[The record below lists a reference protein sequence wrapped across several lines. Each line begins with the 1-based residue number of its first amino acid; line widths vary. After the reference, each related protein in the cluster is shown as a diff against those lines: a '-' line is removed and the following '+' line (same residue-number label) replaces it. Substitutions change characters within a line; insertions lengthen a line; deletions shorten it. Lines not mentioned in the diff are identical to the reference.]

1 MREKI
6 LLVRVPQG
14 GLWSPVALKY
24 LSWSLE
30 PKASLNLEPE
40 QKCCLAKWSP
50 GVKQWS
56 PRALN
61 FPSWSPGALHF
72 LGRSPGALNPF
83 GTLSSIVTPAKS
95 WVKALWHFSTL
106 PLTYRSYLKECHPC
120 SSAASSQRQ
129 CGTIDFHLFLDI
141 VNAEMLNMACYCCH
155 CYLLESGR
163 AMLLMSFV
171 NIVLCTCSQIGS
183 FK

>member
-1 MREKI
+1 MRERI
-6 LLVRVPQG
+6 LLVSVPQG

-30 PKASLNLEPE
+30 PKASLNLEPG
-40 QKCCLAKWSP
+40 QKCCLSKWSP

-72 LGRSPGALNPF
+72 LGGSPGALNPF

-106 PLTYRSYLKECHPC
+106 PLTYRSYLKECRPC
-120 SSAASSQRQ
+120 ISAASSQQQ
-129 CGTIDFHLFLDI
+129 CGTIDFYLFLDI
-141 VNAEMLNMACYCCH
+141 VNAEMLIWLVIAVIVTYWNLVGLCY
-155 CYLLESGR
+155 
-163 AMLLMSFV
+163 
-171 NIVLCTCSQIGS
+171 
-183 FK
+183 

>member
-61 FPSWSPGALHF
+61 
-72 LGRSPGALNPF
+72 PF

-106 PLTYRSYLKECHPC
+106 PLTYRSYLKECRPC
-120 SSAASSQRQ
+120 ISAASSQQQ
-129 CGTIDFHLFLDI
+129 CGTIDFYLFLDI
-141 VNAEMLNMACYCCH
+141 VNAEMLVIAVIVTYWNLVGLCY
-155 CYLLESGR
+155 
-163 AMLLMSFV
+163 
-171 NIVLCTCSQIGS
+171 
-183 FK
+183 